1 MNILRG
7 GGGRASVVSM
17 AEGDESAYGSVS
29 GRSSLVS
36 TLDRFPFLQNIDFK
50 LFVRRE
56 RDRQLDS
63 LTLPPENGQPD
74 VGLMMK
80 LQSALKEAHR
90 EKEVLERRLEDVE
103 GTRGQQESLRLQ
115 EVEVGQHWV

>member
-1 MNILRG
+1 MLMEVFL
-7 GGGRASVVSM
+7 AAV
-17 AEGDESAYGSVS
+17 A
-29 GRSSLVS
+29 SSLLW
-36 TLDRFPFLQNIDFK
+36 TGLGFPLQNIRLQSEAQS
-50 LFVRRE
+50 LFRRE

-103 GTRGQQESLRLQ
+103 GTRSQQESLRLQ
-115 EVEVGQHWV
+115 EVEVGVSLAFILIGKNAKKFLL

>member
-1 MNILRG
+1 M
-7 GGGRASVVSM
+7 
-17 AEGDESAYGSVS
+17 
-29 GRSSLVS
+29 
-36 TLDRFPFLQNIDFK
+36 
-50 LFVRRE
+50 
-56 RDRQLDS
+56 DS

-103 GTRGQQESLRLQ
+103 GTRSQQESLRLQ
-115 EVEVGQHWV
+115 EVEVGVSLAFILFEKNAKKLLLQVENSQLRSDLERLRQAVAGGGDEENNAVRELTGRG

>member
-1 MNILRG
+1 M
-7 GGGRASVVSM
+7 
-17 AEGDESAYGSVS
+17 
-29 GRSSLVS
+29 
-36 TLDRFPFLQNIDFK
+36 
-50 LFVRRE
+50 
-56 RDRQLDS
+56 DS

-103 GTRGQQESLRLQ
+103 GTRTQQESLRLQ
-115 EVEVGQHWV
+115 EVEVGPNGMSV

>member
-1 MNILRG
+1 MAVCLAVA
-7 GGGRASVVSM
+7 ASSPLWT
-17 AEGDESAYGSVS
+17 G
-29 GRSSLVS
+29 
-36 TLDRFPFLQNIDFK
+36 FQFIDFS
-50 LFVRRE
+50 LNSFFDATSCHRRE

-115 EVEVGQHWV
+115 EVEVGKHWVLAFG